1 MSPKLTSFLSIRRAN
16 FSRSENRTSDV
27 SDLHSIN
34 EAINAKAGRKLLP
47 SIFVG
52 LSLVALVWLSLA
64 YARILFAVLIAVVI
78 SLGIRELVRAFAAAN
93 IGVSSVS
100 LNLATIGLIYATW
113 IDGVEGLVVGT
124 AIAFPILL
132 ILRLRKGPHDFVRS
146 ATATTFGL
154 IYLPF
159 LAGFLILLGQPSDG
173 LARVMT
179 FVILVGCN
187 DTFGYLVGVLIG
199 RHPLVPTISPKKTW
213 EGLIGSVI
221 FTPMGGALC
230 FYYIL
235 ELQWWI
241 GIVVGLVIVFTAT
254 SGDLIESA
262 MKRDLSLKDM
272 GSILPG
278 HGGVL
283 DRLDSVL
290 LSAPALV
297 LALELVKRF
306 S

>member
-1 MSPKLTSFLSIRRAN
+1 M
-16 FSRSENRTSDV
+16 

-64 YARILFAVLIAVVI
+64 YARILFAALIAVVI

-93 IGVSSVS
+93 IEVSSVS

-124 AIAFPILL
+124 AIAFPVLL

-159 LAGFLILLGQPSDG
+159 LAGFLILLGHPSDG

-213 EGLIGSVI
+213 EGLIGSLI
-221 FTPMGGALC
+221 FTPLGGALC
-230 FYYIL
+230 FHYIF

-241 GIVVGLVIVFTAT
+241 GIVVGLMIVFTAT

-278 HGGVL
+278 HGGML

-290 LSAPALV
+290 LSAPALY

>member
-1 MSPKLTSFLSIRRAN
+1 MNSSSIRRAN
-16 FSRSENRTSDV
+16 FSKFENRTSVV

-47 SIFVG
+47 SILV
-52 LSLVALVWLSLA
+52 SLTLIALVWSTLA
-64 YARILFAVLIAVVI
+64 YARVIFAVLIAIAV
-78 SLGIRELVRAFAAAN
+78 SLGIREISRAFAAAG
-93 IGVSSVS
+93 IHISMRS
-100 LNLATIGLIYATW
+100 LIIATAGLTYAVW
-113 IDGVEGLVVGT
+113 SAGVEGLAVAT
-124 AIAFPILL
+124 AIALPVLL
-132 ILRLRKGPHDFVRS
+132 ISRLRKGPQDFVKS
-146 ATATTFGL
+146 ATATTLAL

-159 LAGFLILLGQPSDG
+159 LAGFLILLARPDDG

-179 FVILVGCN
+179 FVVLVGCN
-187 DTFGYLVGVLIG
+187 DTFGYLVGVLFG
-199 RHPLVPTISPKKTW
+199 KHPLVPVISPKKSW
-213 EGLIGSVI
+213 EGLVGSII
-221 FTPMGGALC
+221 FTSIGGALS

-235 ELQWWI
+235 DLQWWI
-241 GIVVGLVIVFTAT
+241 GALVALMIVFTAT

-272 GSILPG
+272 GSLLPG
-278 HGGVL
+278 HGGML

-290 LSAPALV
+290 LSAPALY